1 MTVEIIRLFPDD
13 DALVMMVD
21 EDVFDELVKVEQTV

>member
-21 EDVFDELVKVEQTV
+21 EDVFDEPVKVEQTV